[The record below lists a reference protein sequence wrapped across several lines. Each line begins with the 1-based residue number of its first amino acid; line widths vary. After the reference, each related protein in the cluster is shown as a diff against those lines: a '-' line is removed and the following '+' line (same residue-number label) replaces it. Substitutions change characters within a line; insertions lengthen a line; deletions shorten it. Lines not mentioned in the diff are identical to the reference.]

1 MSGAVDAPDVAAA
14 GSEGHGSRLGL
25 SAWAWSLYQA
35 ARDPYI
41 ILIGT
46 YVFVPYF
53 ATAVVGDAVRGQSVV
68 AGFSLVSNL
77 FVALTA
83 PFLGA
88 AVDQMGARKPWMLAL
103 TLMTA
108 PLIMGLWLLT
118 PAGTPGLGVMAGV
131 VMLTLIAILL
141 SYADVFY
148 NAMLM
153 SAARPSEQPAAS
165 GLAFSL
171 GNATAIVMLVAVLAL
186 FVLPGQPG
194 WSILPLQPLFGL
206 DAALREPERITGP
219 IVGLFLLLG
228 AVPLFLF
235 ARDVKPTG
243 APLLKAFSDGARH
256 LTGLVRSARVPRDV
270 GVYLLARMFYID
282 GKMALLVFGG
292 VYAAGV
298 MGWGVTELLA
308 LGLIACVAGVLGG
321 VFGGWLDNLLGPRGA
336 FKLEIWV
343 TILALIAQI
352 TTSPS
357 RLLFFFPADDLR
369 LWDGLFG
376 SAPEVVYLLAVIVVS
391 VFGTASWASS
401 RTLMTRLTPPQEAG
415 TFFGLFALSQ
425 TATMWLGPLLV
436 DAFTRTFHSQ
446 QAGFAP
452 IVILM
457 VVGLVLLH
465 FVRGGGRL
473 TRALPASPI

>member
-1 MSGAVDAPDVAAA
+1 MTEITDLPVPEAATPPSKA
-14 GSEGHGSRLGL
+14 RSRLDL
-25 SAWAWSLYQA
+25 SAWAWSLYQG

-68 AGFSLVSNL
+68 AGYSLASNL
-77 FVALTA
+77 FVAATA

-88 AVDQMGARKPWMLAL
+88 AVDQMGARRPWLLAL
-103 TLMTA
+103 TLITA
-108 PLIMGLWLLT
+108 PLIIALWALT
-118 PAGTPGLGVMAGV
+118 PAGTPGLGVLAGV
-131 VMLTLIAILL
+131 AMLTAIAVLL

-153 SAARPSEQPAAS
+153 SAVRRPDQAAAS
-165 GLAFSL
+165 GMAFSL
-171 GNATAIVMLVAVLAL
+171 GNATSIFMLVAVLAF

-194 WSILPLQPLFGL
+194 WPVSTPLFGL
-206 DAALREPERITGP
+206 DATLREPERISGP

-235 ARDVKPTG
+235 ARDAKPTG
-243 APLLKAFSDGARH
+243 VPAGKAFGDGARH
-256 LTGLVRSARVPRDV
+256 LISLVRSARVPRDV

-282 GKMALLVFGG
+282 GKMAMLVFGG

-308 LGLIACVAGVLGG
+308 LGLIVCVAGVAGG
-321 VFGGWLDNLLGPRGA
+321 VFGGWLDNRLGPRGA

-343 TILALIAQI
+343 TIIALVAQI
-352 TTSPS
+352 TTSPTRILYFWS
-357 RLLFFFPADDLR
+357 PGEAR
-369 LWDGLFG
+369 LWTGLFG
-376 SAPEVVYLLAVIVVS
+376 SVPEMVYLAAAIVVS

-401 RTLMTRLTPPQEAG
+401 RTLMTRLTPPEEAG

-436 DAFTRTFHSQ
+436 DAFTRAFRSQ
-446 QAGFAP
+446 QAGFVP
-452 IVILM
+452 IVVLM
-457 VVGLVLLH
+457 AIGLALLH
-465 FVRGGGRL
+465 FVRGGGRIAQE
-473 TRALPASPI
+473 T